1 MGRNQDLD
9 AIPSVLSACLV
20 TAGVLFDME
29 ALTGCTIMHSIYA
42 IQSNAR
48 CRASRPTLESAP
60 PARRQQSIVSK
71 ADIILTKNTQLY
83 QAQIC
88 LTPNHRTPPVEDT
101 VMSEAAP
108 GALDEQAESQ
118 NETTQSS
125 PAPAVNEVEKASLE
139 DMFDDDDMDDDDE
152 FSSSAQVKP
161 QPSSQPEPWVMTS
174 YRPDTN

>member
-1 MGRNQDLD
+1 MPH
-9 AIPSVLSACLV
+9 AESPIPPSS
-20 TAGVLFDME
+20 
-29 ALTGCTIMHSIYA
+29 
-42 IQSNAR
+42 
-48 CRASRPTLESAP
+48 
-60 PARRQQSIVSK
+60 
-71 ADIILTKNTQLY
+71 
-83 QAQIC
+83 
-88 LTPNHRTPPVEDT
+88 PPVEDT

-161 QPSSQPEPWVMTS
+161 QPTSQPEPWVMTS

>member
-1 MGRNQDLD
+1 
-9 AIPSVLSACLV
+9 
-20 TAGVLFDME
+20 
-29 ALTGCTIMHSIYA
+29 
-42 IQSNAR
+42 
-48 CRASRPTLESAP
+48 
-60 PARRQQSIVSK
+60 
-71 ADIILTKNTQLY
+71 
-83 QAQIC
+83 
-88 LTPNHRTPPVEDT
+88 
-101 VMSEAAP
+101 MSEAAP

-161 QPSSQPEPWVMTS
+161 QPTSQPEPWVMTS

>member
-1 MGRNQDLD
+1 MPHAESPNP
-9 AIPSVLSACLV
+9 PSS
-20 TAGVLFDME
+20 
-29 ALTGCTIMHSIYA
+29 
-42 IQSNAR
+42 
-48 CRASRPTLESAP
+48 
-60 PARRQQSIVSK
+60 
-71 ADIILTKNTQLY
+71 
-83 QAQIC
+83 
-88 LTPNHRTPPVEDT
+88 PPVEDT

-125 PAPAVNEVEKASLE
+125 PAPTVNEVEKASLE

>member
-1 MGRNQDLD
+1 MPHAESPNP
-9 AIPSVLSACLV
+9 PSS
-20 TAGVLFDME
+20 
-29 ALTGCTIMHSIYA
+29 
-42 IQSNAR
+42 
-48 CRASRPTLESAP
+48 
-60 PARRQQSIVSK
+60 
-71 ADIILTKNTQLY
+71 
-83 QAQIC
+83 
-88 LTPNHRTPPVEDT
+88 PPVEDT